1 MKPTLMNANG
11 KIKFC
16 FGDSYGN
23 LKIKNISY
31 DSFQSFLGAL
41 DKKLGNRDRSGSRA
55 TATSK
60 MERFVII
67 VNG

>member
-1 MKPTLMNANG
+1 MKPTLMKANG
-11 KIKFC
+11 KINFC
-16 FGDSYGN
+16 FGN
-23 LKIKNISY
+23 LKIKNVSY
-31 DSFQSFLGAL
+31 DLFQSFLGAL
-41 DKKLGNRDRSGSRA
+41 DKKLGNGDRSRSRA